1 MKRKNTTFR
10 GLWFGL
16 IGLIVGLA
24 LGSFGSG
31 ILGQRGLLGS
41 LPEPD
46 PKGIE
51 LEAFLQAAQVERVSQ
66 LDKNIEDKAKELREK
81 IESGTTTPEDMGEL
95 QKVLN
100 QRSQAFEMTLRLL
113 QKDSQ
118 TKSTII
124 QNMR

>member
-1 MKRKNTTFR
+1 
-10 GLWFGL
+10 
-16 IGLIVGLA
+16 
-24 LGSFGSG
+24 
-31 ILGQRGLLGS
+31 
-41 LPEPD
+41 
-46 PKGIE
+46 
-51 LEAFLQAAQVERVSQ
+51 VERVSQ

>member
-1 MKRKNTTFR
+1 M
-10 GLWFGL
+10 
-16 IGLIVGLA
+16 
-24 LGSFGSG
+24 
-31 ILGQRGLLGS
+31 
-41 LPEPD
+41 
-46 PKGIE
+46 
-51 LEAFLQAAQVERVSQ
+51 ERVSQ